1 MNTRKSKTQHGKLRR
16 DKAKV
21 KRLISNMDGQTALPR
36 KNGELVFQS
45 PWESKTFGLA
55 VALHEEGVYDWDEFR
70 KALIDEIKKWNS
82 NHDEN
87 DEKWSYYERWL
98 SSLEEILVKKGV
110 FSKKELDQRTE
121 EFEKGLRDDNH
132 HRH

>member
-1 MNTRKSKTQHGKLRR
+1 MNKRKTKKQPKVFRR

-55 VALHEEGVYDWDEFR
+55 VALHEEGLYDWDEFR
-70 KALIDEIKKWNS
+70 KVLIDEIKKWTS
-82 NHDEN
+82 NHNEK
-87 DEKWSYYERWL
+87 DEKWSYY
-98 SSLEEILVKKGV
+98 SLLKPTASG
-110 FSKKELDQRTE
+110 
-121 EFEKGLRDDNH
+121 GLIGR
-132 HRH
+132 

>member
-1 MNTRKSKTQHGKLRR
+1 MNTRKSKTQHEKLRR
-16 DKAKV
+16 HETKV

-55 VALHEEGVYDWDEFR
+55 VALHEEGLYGWDEFR
-70 KALIDEIKKWNS
+70 QALTNEIKKWNS
-82 NHDEN
+82 NHNEN
-87 DEKWSYYERWL
+87 DKKWSYYERWL
-98 SSLEEILVKKGV
+98 SSLEEILVKKRV
-110 FSKKELDQRTE
+110 LSKKELDQRTE
-121 EFEKGLRDDNH
+121 EFGKGLRDEN

>member
-1 MNTRKSKTQHGKLRR
+1 
-16 DKAKV
+16 
-21 KRLISNMDGQTALPR
+21 MDGQTALPR

-55 VALHEEGVYDWDEFR
+55 VALHEEGLYDWDEFR
-70 KALIDEIKKWNS
+70 KVLIDEIKKWTS
-82 NHDEN
+82 NHNEK

-98 SSLEEILVKKGV
+98 SSLEEILLKKGI
-110 FSKKELDQRTE
+110 FTKKELDQRTE

-132 HRH
+132 HPH